1 MNLHVWWD
9 EPADGPFNMAADELL
24 AEAAGERNACCVRVY
39 GWTPTTVS
47 LGGFQP
53 SDAARS
59 VEAIAGIPLVR
70 RPSGGGAIV
79 HGSDLTY
86 AIALPRSHPWGARP
100 QHLYD
105 AVHEAMRRALADAG
119 IDAFLWRPAAAG
131 QADDA
136 FFCFDRRSAGDVVMF
151 DAEVGG
157 ARGHKIMGS
166 AQRRFHATVLQHG
179 SLLLARNRHVGR
191 GAGHPGLEDLAAG
204 RFSAASVRPL
214 VERWLALVAVG
225 LGSQAMTTA
234 AGFADENLV
243 RRRAAGF
250 ADDRWTDRR

>member
-1 MNLHVWWD
+1 MHGAMAEVLRDLGVAAFVHRPGHD
-9 EPADGPFNMAADELL
+9 PGPAGP
-24 AEAAGERNACCVRVY
+24 
-39 GWTPTTVS
+39 
-47 LGGFQP
+47 
-53 SDAARS
+53 
-59 VEAIAGIPLVR
+59 
-70 RPSGGGAIV
+70 
-79 HGSDLTY
+79 
-86 AIALPRSHPWGARP
+86 
-100 QHLYD
+100 
-105 AVHEAMRRALADAG
+105 
-119 IDAFLWRPAAAG
+119 
-131 QADDA
+131 

-191 GAGHPGLEDLAAG
+191 GACHPGLEDLAAG